1 MKLSAGF
8 RMEPRSAVAGY
19 AAELLKVGGGD
30 RLLWGSDWPFV
41 AFESRVKYADTIASL
56 AEWVPDPAV
65 RRKIGGETP
74 LRLYFS

>member
-1 MKLSAGF
+1 MHIAFNDGMATG
-8 RMEPRSAVAGY
+8 RGPIGR
-19 AAELLKVGGGD
+19 GD
-30 RLLWGSDWPFV
+30 RRINPGLRIALL
-41 AFESRVKYADTIASL
+41 RTTKVKYADTIAAL

>member
-1 MKLSAGF
+1 MT
-8 RMEPRSAVAGY
+8 
-19 AAELLKVGGGD
+19 
-30 RLLWGSDWPFV
+30 
-41 AFESRVKYADTIASL
+41 KYADTIAAL